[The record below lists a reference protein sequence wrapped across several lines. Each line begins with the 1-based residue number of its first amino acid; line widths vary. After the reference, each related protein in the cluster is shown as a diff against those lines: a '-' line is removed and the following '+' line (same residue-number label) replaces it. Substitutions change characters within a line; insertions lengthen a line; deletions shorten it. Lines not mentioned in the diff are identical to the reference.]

1 MHWRNN
7 NKKILNGRKE
17 KYRNRK
23 ILIHTLLAADNGDG
37 DDLELEDSLGKHSL
51 EDLLW
56 NVVSLEELDEST
68 SSWRSTLLLSL
79 SSSTL
84 DIDSLDVVLDKAK
97 QKF

>member
-1 MHWRNN
+1 M
-7 NKKILNGRKE
+7 
-17 KYRNRK
+17 
-23 ILIHTLLAADNGDG
+23 LAADNGDG
-37 DDLELEDSLGKHSL
+37 DDLKLEDSLGKHSP

-56 NVVSLEELDEST
+56 NVVLLEELDEST